1 MSTTNLSQL
10 KNLLNLNYPISD
22 DYLTAQLRSYSLDP
36 DGEYIPNNAFDYV
49 LFQSAIVLLSGAV
62 RISESG
68 YTVELNTEGL
78 KYLIR
83 MLANKWGW
91 IDPTSDLGVIKN
103 ATNKW

>member
-1 MSTTNLSQL
+1 MSTTNLNQL

-22 DYLTAQLRSYSLDP
+22 DFLIAQLRSYGIDP
-36 DGEYIPNNAFDYV
+36 DGEYVPGNAFDYI
-49 LFQSAIVLLSGAV
+49 LFQSAIGLLSGAV

-103 ATNKW
+103 VTNRW